1 MQALRHLTLIHVLLP
16 LPLSLIPTY
25 PLTDS
30 CKPFVFG
37 VLPPLML
44 PIEHWE
50 KTVSDGLSQTFAINS
65 SSYFWKAKCFAPKL
79 QSRDTR

>member
-1 MQALRHLTLIHVLLP
+1 MQAVRRLAQIHVLLP
-16 LPLSLIPTY
+16 LPLPLTPTY

-30 CKPFVFG
+30 CTPFVFG

-50 KTVSDGLSQTFAINS
+50 KTVSDALSQTFAINS
-65 SSYFWKAKCFAPKL
+65 RSYFWKA
-79 QSRDTR
+79 